1 MKIDLQK
8 IIEDNKKTKE
18 LEGEVEF
25 KQELNDLICCII
37 RDAEEYYT
45 NSDELIKRLGVKYR
59 QQNKRNYFS
68 YFSNNKYGIKLTKEN
83 IKKIQNY
90 INKEEK

>member
-18 LEGEVEF
+18 LEEKVEF
-25 KQELNDLICCII
+25 KRELNDLICYIV
-37 RDAEEYYT
+37 RDTLEYYT
-45 NSDELIKRLGVKYR
+45 DNYEFIKELGVKYKE
-59 QQNKRNYFS
+59 NKQNYFNC
-68 YFSNNKYGIKLTKEN
+68 FSNSKYTIKLTKEN
-83 IKKIQNY
+83 IKKIQKY